1 MFLPTPTGGNRL
13 LPFPAR
19 PDAQNF
25 LVGTRRRHCRL
36 NLNTRAKVSGARC
49 PQLSV
54 PLPFQGETIGQG
66 VGALNT
72 YARRPENVDESVP
85 CCGA

>member
-13 LPFPAR
+13 LPPHNAR
-19 PDAQNF
+19 A
-25 LVGTRRRHCRL
+25 
-36 NLNTRAKVSGARC
+36 RAGRSQGARC

-54 PLPFQGETIGQG
+54 PLPFQGATIGQG

-72 YARRPENVDESVP
+72 YARRPQIVDESVP

>member
-1 MFLPTPTGGNRL
+1 MS
-13 LPFPAR
+13 
-19 PDAQNF
+19 Q
-25 LVGTRRRHCRL
+25 
-36 NLNTRAKVSGARC
+36 GARC

-54 PLPFQGETIGQG
+54 PLPFQGGTIGQG

-72 YARRPENVDESVP
+72 YARRPQIVDESVP